1 MSKECTQA
9 RNVVLS
15 TIILLT
21 LLIVLLSSCGSTKQ
35 LKEKPVKECCKKTAQ
50 AVYEYEG
57 LTIDDI
63 E

>member
-9 RNVVLS
+9 RNAVLS

-35 LKEKPVKECCKKTAQ
+35 LEEKPLKECCKKTAQ

-57 LTIDDI
+57 LIVK
-63 E
+63 

>member
-9 RNVVLS
+9 RNMVLS

-35 LKEKPVKECCKKTAQ
+35 LKEKPIKECCKKTAQ

-57 LTIDDI
+57 LIVR
-63 E
+63 

>member
-21 LLIVLLSSCGSTKQ
+21 LLIVLLSSCGSTEQ
-35 LKEKPVKECCKKTAQ
+35 LKEKPVEKCCEK
-50 AVYEYEG
+50 
-57 LTIDDI
+57 
-63 E
+63 

>member
-9 RNVVLS
+9 RNAVLS

-35 LKEKPVKECCKKTAQ
+35 LEEKPVKECCKKTVQ

-57 LTIDDI
+57 LIVK
-63 E
+63 

>member
-35 LKEKPVKECCKKTAQ
+35 LKEKPLKECCIKTAQ

-57 LTIDDI
+57 LIVK
-63 E
+63 

>member
-9 RNVVLS
+9 RNAVLS

-35 LKEKPVKECCKKTAQ
+35 LKEKPLKECCKKTAQ

-57 LTIDDI
+57 LIVK
-63 E
+63 

>member
-35 LKEKPVKECCKKTAQ
+35 LEEKPMKKCCEKTAQ
-50 AVYEYEG
+50 AVYDYEG
-57 LTIDDI
+57 Q
-63 E
+63 

>member
-35 LKEKPVKECCKKTAQ
+35 LEEKPMKKCCEKTAQ
-50 AVYEYEG
+50 AVYDYEG
-57 LTIDDI
+57 
-63 E
+63 

>member
-9 RNVVLS
+9 RNAVLS

-35 LKEKPVKECCKKTAQ
+35 LKEKPIKECCKKTAQ

-57 LTIDDI
+57 LIVK
-63 E
+63 

>member
-35 LKEKPVKECCKKTAQ
+35 LKEKPMKKCCEKTAQ

-57 LTIDDI
+57 LIVK
-63 E
+63 

>member
-35 LKEKPVKECCKKTAQ
+35 LEEKPIKECCEKTAQ

-57 LTIDDI
+57 LIVK
-63 E
+63 